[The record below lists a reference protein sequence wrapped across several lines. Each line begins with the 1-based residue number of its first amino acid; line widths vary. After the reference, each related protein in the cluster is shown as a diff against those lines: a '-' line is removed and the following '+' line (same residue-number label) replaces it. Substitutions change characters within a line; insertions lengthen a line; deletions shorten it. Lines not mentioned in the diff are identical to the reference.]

1 MIKFFRHIRKQLV
14 SENKTAKYFKYAIG
28 EIILVVIG
36 ILIALQI
43 NNWNEGRKEI
53 IKQRS
58 VLSNLLQD
66 LKSDSVSYSIN
77 LKELKDVDFLQEQL
91 YKIGVKNDS
100 TIVIKNPSIIRFLPY
115 YNPITKE
122 NDPFLATKITNDCI
136 RKEILVY
143 FRKMKDMDDIYS
155 DLDDVIKTKMR
166 VYLGNKK
173 MYKLNNWFENKYKN
187 TAVQDLS
194 YDFIDSAELIALS
207 KEAEFQQILFE
218 ASLKIVNNIDVL
230 EILIKQNAHLIS
242 VIENELNKKI
252 TKVQSSRRLC
262 QS

>member
-1 MIKFFRHIRKQLV
+1 MIKLFRNIRQNLLAEGK
-14 SENKTAKYFKYAIG
+14 NTKYFKYAIG

-43 NNWNEGRKEI
+43 NNWNEQRK
-53 IKQRS
+53 QNRNLRD
-58 VLSNLLQD
+58 VYSNLLLD
-66 LKSDSVSYSIN
+66 IKSDSVSFSIN

-100 TIVIKNPSIIRFLPY
+100 TIVIENPSIIRFLPY

-122 NDPFLATKITNDCI
+122 NDPFLATKITNESI
-136 RKEILVY
+136 RKEILIY

-166 VYLGNKK
+166 IYLGNKK
-173 MYKLNNWFENKYKN
+173 MYKLTNWFENKYKN
-187 TAVQDLS
+187 TAVEDLS
-194 YDFIDSAELIALS
+194 YDFIDSAELKVLS
-207 KEAEFQQILFE
+207 KDAEFQQILFE

-230 EILIKQNAHLIS
+230 EILIKQNAKLIR
-242 VIENELNKKI
+242 VIENELNKK
-252 TKVQSSRRLC
+252 K
-262 QS
+262 

>member
-1 MIKFFRHIRKQLV
+1 MIPFFRKIRKTLADD
-14 SENKTAKYFKYAIG
+14 NKPIKYLRYAVG

-43 NNWNEGRKEI
+43 NNWNEGRKEKI
-53 IKQRS
+53 NQRS

-100 TIVIKNPSIIRFLPY
+100 TIVIENPSIIRFLPY
-115 YNPITKE
+115 YNPITKD
-122 NDPFLATKITNDCI
+122 NDPFIATKITNDGI
-136 RKEILVY
+136 RKEILIY

-166 VYLGNKK
+166 IYLGNKK
-173 MYKLNNWFENKYKN
+173 MYKLTSWFENKYKN
-187 TAVQDLS
+187 TAVVDLS
-194 YDFIDSAELIALS
+194 YDFIDSSELIAIS
-207 KEAEFQQILFE
+207 KDAEFQQILFE
-218 ASLKIVNNIDVL
+218 ASLKIANNIDVL
-230 EILIKQNAHLIS
+230 EILITQNAHLIS
-242 VIENELNKKI
+242 VIENELNKK
-252 TKVQSSRRLC
+252 K
-262 QS
+262 

>member
-1 MIKFFRHIRKQLV
+1 MIPFFRKIRKTLADD
-14 SENKTAKYFKYAIG
+14 NKPLKYLRYAVG

-43 NNWNEGRKEI
+43 NNWNEGRKEKI
-53 IKQRS
+53 NQRS

-115 YNPITKE
+115 YNPITKD
-122 NDPFLATKITNDCI
+122 NDPFIATKITNDGI
-136 RKEILVY
+136 RKEILIY

-166 VYLGNKK
+166 IYLGNKK
-173 MYKLNNWFENKYKN
+173 MYKLTSWFENKYKN
-187 TAVQDLS
+187 TAVVDLS
-194 YDFIDSAELIALS
+194 YDFIDSSELIAIS
-207 KEAEFQQILFE
+207 KDAEFQQILFE

-230 EILIKQNAHLIS
+230 EILITQNAHLIS
-242 VIENELNKKI
+242 VIENELNKK
-252 TKVQSSRRLC
+252 K
-262 QS
+262 

>member
-1 MIKFFRHIRKQLV
+1 MIKFFRKIRQNLL
-14 SENKTAKYFKYAIG
+14 SENKFSKYLIYAIG

-36 ILIALQI
+36 ILIALSI
-43 NNWNEGRKEI
+43 NNWNEDRKEKI
-53 IKQRS
+53 NQRS

-100 TIVIKNPSIIRFLPY
+100 TIVLKNPSIIRFLPY

-122 NDPFLATKITNDCI
+122 NDPFLATKINNDSI
-136 RKEILVY
+136 RKEILIY

-166 VYLGNKK
+166 VFLGNKK

-194 YDFIDSAELIALS
+194 YDFIDIAELIALS

-218 ASLKIVNNIDVL
+218 ASLKTVNNIDVL
-230 EILIKQNAHLIS
+230 EILINQNAHLIS
-242 VIENELNKKI
+242 VVENELNKKNNKS
-252 TKVQSSRRLC
+252 TTMN
-262 QS
+262 

>member
-1 MIKFFRHIRKQLV
+1 M
-14 SENKTAKYFKYAIG
+14 KTGKTTKYFKYAIG

-43 NNWNEGRKEI
+43 NNWNEQRK
-53 IKQRS
+53 QNRNLRD
-58 VLSNLLQD
+58 VYSNLLLD
-66 LKSDSVSYSIN
+66 IKSDSVSYGKN

-100 TIVIKNPSIIRFLPY
+100 TIVIENPSIIRFLPY

-122 NDPFLATKITNDCI
+122 NDPFLATKITNESI
-136 RKEILVY
+136 RKEILIY

-155 DLDDVIKTKMR
+155 DLEDVIKNKMR
-166 VYLGNKK
+166 IFLGTKK
-173 MYKLNNWFENKYKN
+173 MYKLTNWFENKYKN
-187 TAVQDLS
+187 TTVQDLS

-207 KEAEFQQILFE
+207 KDTEFQQILFE

-230 EILIKQNAHLIS
+230 ELLIKQNAKLIR
-242 VIENELNKKI
+242 VIENELN
-252 TKVQSSRRLC
+252 TP
-262 QS
+262 

>member
-1 MIKFFRHIRKQLV
+1 MIKLFRNIRKNLLA
-14 SENKTAKYFKYAIG
+14 EGKTTKYFKYAIG

-43 NNWNEGRKEI
+43 NNWNEGRKENI
-53 IKQRS
+53 HQRS

-91 YKIGVKNDS
+91 YKIGVQNDS
-100 TIVIKNPSIIRFLPY
+100 TLVIENPSIIRFLPY

-122 NDPFLATKITNDCI
+122 NDPFLATKITNESI
-136 RKEILVY
+136 RKEVLIY
-143 FRKMKDMDDIYS
+143 FRKMKVMDDIYS

-166 VYLGNKK
+166 IYLGTKK
-173 MYKLNNWFENKYKN
+173 MYKLTIWFENKYKN

-194 YDFIDSAELIALS
+194 YDFIDSSELIALS
-207 KEAEFQQILFE
+207 KDTEFQQILFE

-230 EILIKQNAHLIS
+230 EILIKQNAQLIQ
-242 VIENELNKKI
+242 VIESEFN
-252 TKVQSSRRLC
+252 RP
-262 QS
+262 